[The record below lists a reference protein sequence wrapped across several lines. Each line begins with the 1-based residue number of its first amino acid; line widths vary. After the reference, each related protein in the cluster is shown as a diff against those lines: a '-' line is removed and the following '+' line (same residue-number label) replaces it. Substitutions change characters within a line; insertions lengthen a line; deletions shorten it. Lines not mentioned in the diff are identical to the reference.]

1 MQHER
6 TSIETFGR
14 RRLLGVALGMAALSL
29 TPATVQAA
37 LRVWPRASRFRGFDE
52 RHLTVRQ
59 VGRSEELQTAF
70 RTRTGLP
77 DRLGCNRLSWLFRD
91 WRDRDTGFRMDIR
104 LFDKLATMQ
113 TLLATLEDRPVK
125 LVLYSGYR
133 TPARN
138 RTIEGAAVHSQHI
151 QGRAAD
157 VAVDGVTHDMVA
169 QTAEVAG
176 AHGLGRYDIFTHV
189 DVGRRGRRWRG

>member
-1 MQHER
+1 MG
-6 TSIETFGR
+6 T
-14 RRLLGVALGMAALSL
+14 ALGMVVLGLAPTASQG
-29 TPATVQAA
+29 AI
-37 LRVWPRASRFRGFDE
+37 RVWPRASRFRGFDE
-52 RHLTVRQ
+52 RHLTIRQ
-59 VGRSEELQTAF
+59 VGRAEELQTAF

-77 DRLGCNRLSWLFRD
+77 DKNGWNRLSWLFRD
-91 WRDRDTGFRMDIR
+91 WRDQDTGFRMDIR

-113 TLLATLEDRPVK
+113 TLLSTLEDRPVK

-133 TPARN
+133 TPKRN

-151 QGRAAD
+151 LGRAAD
-157 VAVDGVTHDMVA
+157 VAVDDVLHDTVA
-169 QTAEVAG
+169 QTAEIAG